1 MDTIVNF
8 FQSIPYFIILIGLLV
23 FIHEAGHF
31 FFAKLFKVK
40 VHVFSLGFGPKLVGF
55 QKGETLYKVSALP
68 LGGYVKMLG
77 EDPSEII
84 SEADRG
90 RAFTD
95 KPAWQRTLIIVG
107 GPIMNIVFPLF
118 LHFGAGLTMT
128 DVMPAEVGF
137 VLKDMPAWKA
147 GLRPGDVIE
156 AIDGKEVAT
165 FDDLVELVSPKPGR
179 KIDVTIKR
187 DGKTLEIVM
196 VPKSTEVPIVLDEKE
211 TVGRIGVAP
220 EYLSALIGVSDPD
233 SAASKAGLESFDY
246 VTEVNG
252 NPIKRFVDLE
262 RAVLKH
268 AGEAVLLKLR
278 RFKPEGEPP
287 FRPFENQFEENATT
301 VMLQVPAGIAS
312 LADIG
317 IDPSTDYV
325 AHVTKGGVAEAI
337 GLELGDKIVSVDG
350 KEAGLSHA
358 FTAFNQKPDDTHMLA
373 WMRNGKR
380 FEASLKQ
387 KFVPAGE
394 AGDLGIKRDTYDK
407 GFWGWIGK
415 TVPPDMIANPALV
428 SSAFHHAVNETWA
441 GIRLIGIGFKLL
453 FQGKVSM
460 RSIGGP
466 IMIGQLAGQAGQMGA
481 QSFFW
486 IMALISL
493 NLGLLNLLPIPVLD
507 GGQLLLIAVESAT
520 RRPISQAIKEK
531 VMLVGVAMI
540 LILMVFAT
548 WNDIARLV
556 LG

>member
-1 MDTIVNF
+1 MDMIVNF

-31 FFAKLFKVK
+31 LFAKLFKVK
-40 VHVFSLGFGPKLVGF
+40 VHVFSLGFGPKLFGF

-77 EDPSEII
+77 EDPSETVL
-84 SEADRG
+84 EEDKG
-90 RAFTD
+90 RAFSD

-107 GPIMNIVFPLF
+107 GPIMNIIFPLF

-128 DVMPAEVGF
+128 EVMPAEVGF
-137 VLKDMPAWKA
+137 VLENMPAWKA
-147 GLRPGDVIE
+147 GLRPGDIIE
-156 AIDGKEVAT
+156 SVDGKPIAT
-165 FDDLVELVSPKPGR
+165 FDDLVESISPKPGQ
-179 KIDVTIKR
+179 KIDLSIRRGGELVTLAMVPKRTDVTI
-187 DGKTLEIVM
+187 I
-196 VPKSTEVPIVLDEKE
+196 LDEKE

-220 EYLSALIGVSDPD
+220 EYLSTLIGVSDSESP
-233 SAASKAGLESFDY
+233 AFKAGLKSFDLI
-246 VTEVNG
+246 TEVNG
-252 NPIKRFVDLE
+252 SPVRRFVDLE
-262 RAVLKH
+262 KNILEQTGK
-268 AGEAVLLKLR
+268 AVLLKLK

-287 FRPFENQFEENATT
+287 FRPFENQFEKSATT
-301 VMLQVPAGIAS
+301 VMLQVPAGITS
-312 LADIG
+312 IADIG
-317 IDPSTDYV
+317 IDTSTDYV
-325 AHVTKGGVAEAI
+325 AYVTKEGVAEAI
-337 GLELGDKIVSVDG
+337 GLKKGDKIVAING
-350 KEAGLSHA
+350 TAAGLSQA
-358 FTAFNQKPDDTHMLA
+358 FSIFNQRPDDTHMLA
-373 WMRNGKR
+373 WIRNGKR

-387 KFVPAGE
+387 KFIPAGE
-394 AGDLGIKRDTYDK
+394 AGELGIKRNTYDK
-407 GFWGWIGK
+407 GFWGWIGQ
-415 TVPPDMIANPALV
+415 TVPPESIANPALV
-428 SSAFHHAVNETWA
+428 SSAFHHAINETWS
-441 GIRLIGIGFKLL
+441 GIRLIGIGFKAL